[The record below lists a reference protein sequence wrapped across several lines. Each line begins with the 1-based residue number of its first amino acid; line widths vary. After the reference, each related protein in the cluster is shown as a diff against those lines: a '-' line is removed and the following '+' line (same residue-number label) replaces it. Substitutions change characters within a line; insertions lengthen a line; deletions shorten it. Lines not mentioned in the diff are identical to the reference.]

1 MIEGHKARQYQD
13 TVFRLYYNSLYK
25 AVHCMT
31 IASLLIRSNG
41 TLRQGYR
48 VWKRFA
54 ALYAIAKNMRL

>member
-31 IASLLIRSNG
+31 TASLLMRSNG
-41 TLRQGYR
+41 TLRQGYL

-54 ALYAIAKNMRL
+54 VLYATAKNTKL